1 MSTTVHE
8 PSVYARKTCW
18 AQVPIQ
24 RTRHSRSISGSLGR
38 SLSHA
43 LGRTLS
49 RGSGLRRSS
58 SGAARAAET
67 PRREEGTPA
76 LQGGGSLGSQ
86 QPRRDFSKDSNG
98 AAKERGEQPAAAGGA
113 GGRATSVDKDTDRAA
128 AVERSAA
135 AMSASEDAVGPC
147 GSGEGGAPAPH
158 ARTAS
163 LGSVHVHARRC
174 APPATSHFTDLCVLF
189 LFITQALSPFL
200 CSPAAGDLYD
210 LKSSPVVKALKQGD
224 YL

>member
-1 MSTTVHE
+1 MHVAACANHTMQRVTATGVLICQLHALSLHNGRIVPE
-8 PSVYARKTCW
+8 DSKFAYNACG

-58 SGAARAAET
+58 SGAPRAAET
-67 PRREEGTPA
+67 PRREEGAPA
-76 LQGGGSLGSQ
+76 QQGGGSLGSA
-86 QPRRDFSKDSNG
+86 PRRDFSKDSSG

-113 GGRATSVDKDTDRAA
+113 GAGGTGVDKDADRAA

-135 AMSASEDAVGPC
+135 AMSASDEDIMGA
-147 GSGEGGAPAPH
+147 SAKGEGGAPAAH

-174 APPATSHFTDLCVLF
+174 APPATS
-189 LFITQALSPFL
+189 
-200 CSPAAGDLYD
+200 
-210 LKSSPVVKALKQGD
+210 
-224 YL
+224 